1 MSSSE
6 LTYIIFNRL
15 DVQRSADSV
24 GGESL
29 NVEPQVDNGGRKIPL
44 LYTIYIGCTHDLH
57 TFHVNNGSDIELTMH
72 YI

>member
-29 NVEPQVDNGGRKIPL
+29 NVEPQVNNGGRKIPL
-44 LYTIYIGCTHDLH
+44 LYIIYIGCTHDLH
-57 TFHVNNGSDIELTMH
+57 TFHK
-72 YI
+72 